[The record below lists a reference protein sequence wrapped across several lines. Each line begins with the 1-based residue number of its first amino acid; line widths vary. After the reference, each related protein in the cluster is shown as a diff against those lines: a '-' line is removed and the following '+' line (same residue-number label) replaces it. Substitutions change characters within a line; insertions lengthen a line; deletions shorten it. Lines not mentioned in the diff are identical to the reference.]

1 VNRRGLESPQ
11 GGIALLLA
19 LVVLLLVTILGLVG
33 LESAVLEL
41 RMAGAQREYALA
53 YQAAQGALNDG
64 ERVLKGLS
72 AADLASFE
80 DNRAGRYLPAAPGAP
95 SRASAG
101 LVVECGADPRYGPGG
116 AGAAAAALSPRIPGG
131 GGRGHLASLPH
142 DGAGLRSRR
151 GARSNRAAHSWPDPA
166 LGPALPQAACLRD
179 HQLIAP
185 LPMV

>member
-95 SRASAG
+95 SRASAVDWSSNAV
-101 LVVECGADPRYGPGG
+101 LTPATALGAPVQRQPRYLLEYLGAEDGG
-116 AGAAAAALSPRIPGG
+116 TWHRFRMTARGYGAEGG
-131 GGRGHLASLPH
+131 LEVTVQRTLGLTLP
-142 DGAGLRSRR
+142 
-151 GARSNRAAHSWPDPA
+151 
-166 LGPALPQAACLRD
+166 
-179 HQLIAP
+179 
-185 LPMV
+185 

>member
-1 VNRRGLESPQ
+1 MNRRGLESPQ

-95 SRASAG
+95 SRASAVDWSSNAV
-101 LVVECGADPRYGPGG
+101 LTPATALGAPVQRQPRYLLEYLGAEDGG
-116 AGAAAAALSPRIPGG
+116 TWHRFRMTARGYGAEGG
-131 GGRGHLASLPH
+131 LEVTVQRTL
-142 DGAGLRSRR
+142 GL
-151 GARSNRAAHSWPDPA
+151 
-166 LGPALPQAACLRD
+166 
-179 HQLIAP
+179 P
-185 LPMV
+185 LP

>member
-1 VNRRGLESPQ
+1 MNPRLHEAPQ

-95 SRASAG
+95 PRASAVDWSSTAVLTPATALG
-101 LVVECGADPRYGPGG
+101 SPVQRQPRY
-116 AGAAAAALSPRIPGG
+116 L
-131 GGRGHLASLPH
+131 LEY
-142 DGAGLRSRR
+142 
-151 GARSNRAAHSWPDPA
+151 
-166 LGPALPQAACLRD
+166 LGPEDGGTWHRFRMTARGYGAEGGLEVTVQRTLGLTLP
-179 HQLIAP
+179 
-185 LPMV
+185 

>member
-1 VNRRGLESPQ
+1 MNRRGLESPQ

-72 AADLASFE
+72 ATDLASFE

-95 SRASAG
+95 SRASAVDWSSNAV
-101 LVVECGADPRYGPGG
+101 LTPATALGAPVQRQPRYLLEYLGAEDGG
-116 AGAAAAALSPRIPGG
+116 TWHRFRMTARGYGAEGG
-131 GGRGHLASLPH
+131 LEVTVQRTLGLTLP
-142 DGAGLRSRR
+142 
-151 GARSNRAAHSWPDPA
+151 
-166 LGPALPQAACLRD
+166 
-179 HQLIAP
+179 
-185 LPMV
+185 

>member
-1 VNRRGLESPQ
+1 MNRRLLEAPQ
-11 GGIALLLA
+11 RGIALLLA

-80 DNRAGRYLPAAPGAP
+80 DNRAGRYLPAPPGAP
-95 SRASAG
+95 SRASAVDWSSNAV
-101 LVVECGADPRYGPGG
+101 LTPATALGAPVQRQPRY
-116 AGAAAAALSPRIPGG
+116 L
-131 GGRGHLASLPH
+131 LEY
-142 DGAGLRSRR
+142 
-151 GARSNRAAHSWPDPA
+151 
-166 LGPALPQAACLRD
+166 LGPEDGGTLHRFRMTARGYGAEGGLEVTVQRILGLTLP
-179 HQLIAP
+179 
-185 LPMV
+185 

>member
-72 AADLASFE
+72 ATDLASFE

-95 SRASAG
+95 SRASAVDWSSNAV
-101 LVVECGADPRYGPGG
+101 LTPATALGAPVQRQPRYLLEYLGAEDGG
-116 AGAAAAALSPRIPGG
+116 TWHRFRMTARGYGAEGG
-131 GGRGHLASLPH
+131 LEVTVQRNLGLTLP
-142 DGAGLRSRR
+142 
-151 GARSNRAAHSWPDPA
+151 
-166 LGPALPQAACLRD
+166 
-179 HQLIAP
+179 
-185 LPMV
+185 

>member
-1 VNRRGLESPQ
+1 VNRRGLKSPQ

-95 SRASAG
+95 SRASAVDWSSNAV
-101 LVVECGADPRYGPGG
+101 LTPATALGAPVQRQPRYLLEYLGAEDGG
-116 AGAAAAALSPRIPGG
+116 TWHRFRMTARGYGAEGG
-131 GGRGHLASLPH
+131 LEVTVQRTLGLTLP
-142 DGAGLRSRR
+142 
-151 GARSNRAAHSWPDPA
+151 
-166 LGPALPQAACLRD
+166 
-179 HQLIAP
+179 
-185 LPMV
+185 

>member
-72 AADLASFE
+72 ATDLASFE

-95 SRASAG
+95 SRASAVDWSSNAV
-101 LVVECGADPRYGPGG
+101 LTPATALGAPVQRQPRYLLEYLGAEDGG
-116 AGAAAAALSPRIPGG
+116 TWHRFRMTARGYGAEGG
-131 GGRGHLASLPH
+131 LEVTVQRTLGLTLP
-142 DGAGLRSRR
+142 
-151 GARSNRAAHSWPDPA
+151 
-166 LGPALPQAACLRD
+166 
-179 HQLIAP
+179 
-185 LPMV
+185 